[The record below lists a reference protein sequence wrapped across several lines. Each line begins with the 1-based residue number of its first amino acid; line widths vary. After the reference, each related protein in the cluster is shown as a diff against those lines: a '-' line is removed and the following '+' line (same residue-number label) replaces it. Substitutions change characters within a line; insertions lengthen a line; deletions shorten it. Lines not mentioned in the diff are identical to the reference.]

1 MPVPGRTLTALTS
14 RGAQG
19 ALPLDDEAP
28 AALGQQAGLLL
39 LHGSAH
45 SNSGGQS
52 ADGRE
57 GRGGMSNELKQN
69 FQLLLL

>member
-28 AALGQQAGLLL
+28 AALGQ
-39 LHGSAH
+39 
-45 SNSGGQS
+45 
-52 ADGRE
+52 
-57 GRGGMSNELKQN
+57 
-69 FQLLLL
+69 